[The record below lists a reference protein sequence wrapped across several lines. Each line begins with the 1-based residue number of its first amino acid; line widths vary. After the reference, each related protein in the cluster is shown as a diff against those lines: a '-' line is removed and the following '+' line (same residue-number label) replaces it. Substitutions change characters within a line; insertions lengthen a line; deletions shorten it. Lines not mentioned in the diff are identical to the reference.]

1 MKIPQVVPVEAGE
14 LPLEVDEPAPPD
26 EVEPEDAAGLSAA
39 FVSFDPPPVSFLAAC
54 L

>member
-1 MKIPQVVPVEAGE
+1 MKIPQVAVEAAE
-14 LPLEVDEPAPPD
+14 LPPEVDEVAPPD

-39 FVSFDPPPVSFLAAC
+39 FVSFVPPPVSFFAAC